1 MEQEDGGEELEGG
14 ERGDGKGREAAVV
27 GRGGIF
33 SADLDDGH
41 LPGDAIGPAPA
52 APPTNTTAT
61 ATGLLPFPYEACPG
75 GRGLDTH
82 RIYEALAL
90 GVAPV
95 VAESPLTE
103 AFLRRSSS
111 SSSSSDD
118 GEGAASGLFPIVP
131 VRSDWSDLD
140 DVVRRDYYGQ
150 YAVEKGA
157 EAARNQV
164 VQGAAFPRPSSTTP
178 TPTPAASAHHALASP
193 AGRMRVLLRLTS
205 EWWAL
210 ALLDKQRE
218 LRRDARDIYP
228 QGLHGG
234 RR

>member
-1 MEQEDGGEELEGG
+1 M
-14 ERGDGKGREAAVV
+14 V

-111 SSSSSDD
+111 SDDD

-150 YAVEKGA
+150 YAAEQGA

-218 LRRDARDIYP
+218 LRRDARDIHP

-234 RR
+234 DIVVD